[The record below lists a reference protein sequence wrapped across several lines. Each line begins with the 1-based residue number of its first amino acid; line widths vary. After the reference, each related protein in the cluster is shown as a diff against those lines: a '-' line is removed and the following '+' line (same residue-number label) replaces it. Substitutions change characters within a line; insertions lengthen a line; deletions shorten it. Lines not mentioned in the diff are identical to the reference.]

1 MTQRLISA
9 TLSAFLLCASSMTRA
24 AEVSPPK
31 APSDLQVT
39 AVGINSFKLK
49 WKDNSKNE
57 LGWEVKVS
65 LKGGKPQHYTWI
77 RAKDITSYT
86 VFTNDLPGFG
96 LVFQLAAYNGATD
109 AEIVSETTPSVSV
122 RALSPKRFDPPT
134 GLVAQAVDDGRVRLT
149 WIDNSTEESG
159 YLLQVK
165 KVSAKKWDDLGTVEP
180 ELKFSVVASGMLP
193 GETYQYRV
201 RVFRGTKLGGFS
213 NIAQATTK
221 TIRAPENLEATPDA
235 EGSFKF
241 KWKDRSSVEAGFEL
255 QQKVD
260 DGKFAWQWRFG
271 TNTNETELLKN
282 FPLDKDIQFRIA
294 AFYTKGE
301 AKVYSG
307 FSDVITVRST
317 ALSKPTELAMDS
329 RTDASITVKW
339 KDNSVRE
346 NGYEVA
352 YRKTGSSAYAS
363 KYTATNI
370 TKLEI
375 TGLDAGQNYD
385 IRVRAVDQGFFSATF
400 SPFSPI
406 EKFRTKDGVGGD
418 LNPLLSVGVPFF
430 YQVNI
435 TNTALLTEVTVTGL
449 PEGLT
454 YNSET
459 RTITGTI
466 DRDIA
471 FSLTIT
477 AKFSDGTTSVRTVNV
492 TSTAPPTI
500 VSAFDSLNLA
510 VAANAV
516 VSIAGKFSDPDTAS
530 AARIETTSGQFDIIF
545 FPTAAPKTV
554 DNFID
559 YMDAGEYDDMFF
571 HRVPTNFVV
580 QGGGYKY
587 KEGVGFSR
595 VNKFAP
601 VENEPGISNLRGTV
615 AMAKLP
621 GLPDSATS
629 EWFVNVKDN
638 SGPPPNGL
646 DFQNSG
652 FTVFGRVPTKGM
664 IVIDKIR
671 DLPVGNYNVTIGADT
686 QFLEDLPV
694 DAPTAPASLN
704 PAKLV
709 KVLSADPAPIL
720 TYEVLSG
727 NPAIATATIAGTNI
741 TITGVAVGTTTIQV
755 KAVDLDGNTV
765 TQNISVTVS

>member
-1 MTQRLISA
+1 MTCRFSFTTAI
-9 TLSAFLLCASSMTRA
+9 AFLICAATATQA

-57 LGWEVKVS
+57 LGWEVKAS
-65 LKGGKPQHYTWI
+65 LKGGTPQHYAWI
-77 RAKDITSYT
+77 RTKDTTSYT
-86 VFTNDLPGFG
+86 LFTNDLPGFG
-96 LVFQLAAYNGATD
+96 LVFQLAAYNGAVD
-109 AEIVSETTPSVSV
+109 AEVVSESTPSVSV
-122 RALSPKRFDPPT
+122 TALSPERFDPPT
-134 GLVAQAVDDGRVRLT
+134 GLTAEAIDDGRVRLSWT
-149 WIDNSTEESG
+149 DNSTAENG
-159 YLLQVK
+159 YLLQFK
-165 KVSAKKWDDLGTVEP
+165 KLSAKKWDDLGTVTAD
-180 ELKFSVVASGMLP
+180 LKFRLNISGMLSD
-193 GETYQYRV
+193 ETYQFRV
-201 RVFRGTKLGGFS
+201 RAFRGTKLGGFS
-213 NIAQATTK
+213 NVAETTTK
-221 TIRAPENLEATPDA
+221 KIRAPENLQAMPDA

-260 DGKFAWQWRFG
+260 GGKFAWQWRFG

-294 AFYTKGE
+294 AFYLKGE
-301 AKVYSG
+301 ERVYSG

-317 ALSKPTELAMDS
+317 ALSKPSTLAMNS
-329 RTDASITVKW
+329 RTDSSITVKW

-346 NGYEVA
+346 NGFEVA
-352 YRKTGSSAYAS
+352 YRKTGSTAYSS
-363 KYTATNI
+363 KYAAANI
-370 TKLEI
+370 TTLEI
-375 TGLDAGQNYD
+375 TGLDAGQDYD
-385 IRVRAVDQGFFSATF
+385 VRVRAIDQGFFSSTF
-400 SPFSPI
+400 SPFCPFV
-406 EKFRTKDGVGGD
+406 KFRTKDGVGGN
-418 LNPLLSVGVPFF
+418 LNPLLSVGVPFI

-454 YNSET
+454 YNSVS

-466 DRDIA
+466 NRDITFA
-471 FSLTIT
+471 LTVT
-477 AKFSDGTTSVRTVNV
+477 AKFSDGTTSVRTINV
-492 TSTAPPTI
+492 RSTAPPAI
-500 VSAFDSLNLA
+500 VSSFDVRNLA
-510 VAANAV
+510 VAATAV
-516 VSIAGKFSDPDTAS
+516 VSVVGKFSDPDTTS
-530 AARIETTSGQFDIIF
+530 AARFETTSGQFDIIF

-571 HRVPTNFVV
+571 HRAPQNFVV

-587 KEGVGFSR
+587 KDVGGFSK
-595 VNKFAP
+595 VNKFAT

-615 AMAKLP
+615 AMAKLS
-621 GLPDSATS
+621 GLPDSASS

-638 SGPPPNGL
+638 SANL

-664 IVIDKIR
+664 IVVDKIR

-694 DAPTAPASLN
+694 DAPSAPATLN

-709 KVLSADPAPIL
+709 KVLSSGPAPIL
-720 TYEVLSG
+720 TYEVISS
-727 NPAIATATIAGTNI
+727 NPAIATATLSGTNI
-741 TITGVAVGTTTIQV
+741 TITGVTVGTVTIQV
-755 KAVDLDGNTV
+755 KAIDLDGNSV
-765 TQNISVTVS
+765 IQNFSVTVS